1 MKKKDY
7 VNEIVTRRIL
17 SEEFN
22 KFEVRFEKKM
32 DKKFDEKFEKH
43 FSHHFGLAM
52 EFMEDKFK
60 LVMEGIAGVPSDVVI
75 LKDKALINE
84 KEHSEFKTK
93 INILSA
99 R

>member
-1 MKKKDY
+1 MKIKVDQ
-7 VNEIVTRRIL
+7 NEIVTRKIL
-17 SEEFN
+17 SEEMI
-22 KFEVRFEKKM
+22 KLEEKM
-32 DKKFDEKFEKH
+32 DKR

-60 LVMEGIAGVPSDVVI
+60 LVMEGVAGVPSDVVI

-93 INILSA
+93 INILST